1 MSLMSATVL
10 VYESEQDAR
19 KRKEFKMAHTKRQ
32 DRRGGS
38 VPNERRWGQVT
49 VAELQAKIEQ
59 LKAHAAT
66 LEAVADSMAELGREE
81 IRVDSVTKF
90 DRANDLLM
98 TYLAKLEMA
107 VISAKYGQQ

>member
-1 MSLMSATVL
+1 
-10 VYESEQDAR
+10 
-19 KRKEFKMAHTKRQ
+19 
-32 DRRGGS
+32 
-38 VPNERRWGQVT
+38 
-49 VAELQAKIEQ
+49 
-59 LKAHAAT
+59 
-66 LEAVADSMAELGREE
+66 LGREE